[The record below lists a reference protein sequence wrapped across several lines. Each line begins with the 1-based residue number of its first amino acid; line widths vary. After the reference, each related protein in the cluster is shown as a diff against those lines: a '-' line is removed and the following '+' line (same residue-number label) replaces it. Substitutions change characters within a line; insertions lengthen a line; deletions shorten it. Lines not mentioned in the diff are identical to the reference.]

1 MTRDVVG
8 STTISNPLSGHQQQ
22 SDWKGAMNAVRAFG
36 VNGTTELG
44 ARIQEKLPCMDL
56 VSDTHCGSV

>member
-22 SDWKGAMNAVRAFG
+22 SDWKGAMNAVRAFEW
-36 VNGTTELG
+36 TE
-44 ARIQEKLPCMDL
+44 QPN
-56 VSDTHCGSV
+56 